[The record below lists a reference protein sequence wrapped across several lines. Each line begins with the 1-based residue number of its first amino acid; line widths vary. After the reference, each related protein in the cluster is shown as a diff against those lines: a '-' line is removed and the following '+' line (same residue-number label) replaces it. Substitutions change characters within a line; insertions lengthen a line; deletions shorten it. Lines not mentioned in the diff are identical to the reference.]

1 VVAAVLP
8 EDANVMYEW
17 ARMTGLVV
25 AFVFASAAWP
35 AIAASDDAQEVDRLR
50 GVIVANAEKAIEKQG
65 GSRILFKV
73 DADALREA
81 MVTGL
86 RDDLYRIL
94 REGRIPFSGLTMH
107 DDGVDVRIADSK
119 NRQQVLSKLMPP
131 SEGTPPRPPAI
142 SVADGGD
149 GLMRLM
155 PTESGFS
162 ARLLKLVGQSRDMIE
177 QGLRNS
183 HTPAGLQPDGADRI
197 RVLLPGVANPERV
210 AAMFSRKAHVA
221 FRMVDVSISAEAAL
235 QAPPPGSE
243 VLYDF
248 KTNAPFLLV
257 KEIAIEG
264 DDITD
269 ATPGFLPNS
278 DQPIAS
284 FRFNAHG
291 ARRFAEITAANIG
304 RPFAVVVDDRVLS
317 VAVIREPILGGS
329 GQISGNFTLED
340 ANTVAMLL
348 RSGTLPGRLSVVD
361 QQVVEPSG
369 NAVKQ

>member
-1 VVAAVLP
+1 M
-8 EDANVMYEW
+8 NTR
-17 ARMTGLVV
+17 ARTTALLV
-25 AFVFASAAWP
+25 AFIFGSTAWS
-35 AIAASDDAQEVDRLR
+35 AIAAPASDDAQKVDKMRAA
-50 GVIVANAEKAIEKQG
+50 IVARAETAIEKQG
-65 GSRILFKV
+65 GSRVLFKV
-73 DADALREA
+73 DSDALRDV
-81 MVTGL
+81 MVTSL

-94 REGRIPFSGLTMH
+94 REGRIPFSGLAMH
-107 DDGVDVRIADSK
+107 DGGVDVRIADPK
-119 NRQQVLSKLMPP
+119 NRQLVVSKLMPS
-131 SEGTPPRPPAI
+131 SEGTPPRAPAI
-142 SVADGGD
+142 NVADGGD
-149 GLMRLM
+149 GLIRLM
-155 PTESGFS
+155 PTESGF
-162 ARLLKLVGQSRDMIE
+162 AEHLHVLVGQSLEMIE

-197 RVLLPGVANPERV
+197 RVLLPGVADPERV

-221 FRMVDVSISAEAAL
+221 FRLVDASITSEQAL
-235 QAPPPGSE
+235 KAAPPAGSE

-248 KTNAPFLLV
+248 KTKAPFLLL

-269 ATPGFLPNS
+269 AAPGFLPQS

-304 RPFAVVVDDRVLS
+304 RAFAVVVDDRVLS
-317 VAVIREPILGGS
+317 AAVIREPILGGS

-361 QQVVEPSG
+361 QQIVEPAG
-369 NAVKQ
+369 NAGKQ

>member
-1 VVAAVLP
+1 M
-8 EDANVMYEW
+8 NTR
-17 ARMTGLVV
+17 ARMTGVVV
-25 AFVFASAAWP
+25 AFIFAFTAWP
-35 AIAASDDAQEVDRLR
+35 AIAAPRGPVPDDAQEVDKMRAA
-50 GVIVANAEKAIEKQG
+50 IVANAEKALQKQG

-73 DADALREA
+73 DADALREV

-86 RDDLYRIL
+86 RDDVYRIL

-107 DDGVDVRIADSK
+107 DGGVDVRIADAK
-119 NRQQVLSKLMPP
+119 NRQLVLSKLMPP
-131 SEGTPPRPPAI
+131 AEGTPPRAAAI
-142 SVADGGD
+142 SVVDGGD

-155 PTESGFS
+155 PTESAFA
-162 ARLLKLVGQSRDMIE
+162 ARLHELVGQSLDMIE

-183 HTPAGLQPDGADRI
+183 HTPAGLQLDGSDRI
-197 RVLLPGVANPERV
+197 RVLLPGVTNPERV

-221 FRMVDVSISAEAAL
+221 FRMVDVSISGKEAL
-235 QAPPPGSE
+235 QATPPPGSE

-248 KTNAPFLLV
+248 KTKEPYLLL

-264 DDITD
+264 DDIID
-269 ATPGFLPNS
+269 AAPGFLPQS

-304 RPFAVVVDDRVLS
+304 RAFAVVVDDRVLS
-317 VAVIREPILGGS
+317 AAVIREPILGGS

-340 ANTVAMLL
+340 ANTVAMLV

-361 QQVVEPSG
+361 QQIVEPAG
-369 NAVKQ
+369 DAGKQ

>member
-1 VVAAVLP
+1 M
-8 EDANVMYEW
+8 NKR
-17 ARMTGLVV
+17 ARMTALVV
-25 AFVFASAAWP
+25 AFICASAAWP
-35 AIAASDDAQEVDRLR
+35 AIAAPHGPASDDAQEIDKMRAV
-50 GVIVANAEKAIEKQG
+50 VAARAETALEKQG

-73 DADALREA
+73 DSDALRDV

-86 RDDLYRIL
+86 RDDLVRIL

-107 DDGVDVRIADSK
+107 DGGVDVRIADPK
-119 NRQQVLSKLMPP
+119 NRQLLLSKLIPP
-131 SEGTPPRPPAI
+131 SAATPPHPPAI
-142 SVADGGD
+142 GAADVGD
-149 GLMRLM
+149 GLMQLA
-155 PTESGFS
+155 PTESGF
-162 ARLLKLVGQSRDMIE
+162 AERLHELVGQSLEMVE

-197 RVLLPGVANPERV
+197 RVLLPGVTDPGPV
-210 AAMFSRKAHVA
+210 AATFSRRAHVA
-221 FRMVDVSISAEAAL
+221 FRMIDVSMSAEEAL
-235 QAPPPGSE
+235 KGAPPAGSE
-243 VLYDF
+243 VLYEF
-248 KTNAPFLLV
+248 KTNAPDLV
-257 KEIAIEG
+257 LKEIAIQG
-264 DDITD
+264 DDIID
-269 ATPGFLPNS
+269 VAPGFLAQS

-317 VAVIREPILGGS
+317 APVIREPILGGS

-361 QQVVEPSG
+361 QQIVEPAG
-369 NAVKQ
+369 NAGKQ